1 MIKFIFSNITITVL
15 VGTIRIK
22 TEAKILKSD
31 DCLHWGSSRGI
42 QEVTC
47 IVVDMGEREY
57 GLKRDQVKLPGH
69 SDLLHM

>member
-1 MIKFIFSNITITVL
+1 MIACI
-15 VGTIRIK
+15 
-22 TEAKILKSD
+22 
-31 DCLHWGSSRGI
+31 
-42 QEVTC
+42 EVAVEVYRVN